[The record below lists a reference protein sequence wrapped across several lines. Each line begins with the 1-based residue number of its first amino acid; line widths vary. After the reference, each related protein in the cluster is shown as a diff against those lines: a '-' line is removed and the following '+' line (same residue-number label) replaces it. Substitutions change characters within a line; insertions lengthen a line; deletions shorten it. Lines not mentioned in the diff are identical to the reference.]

1 MPREEKERGQKK
13 KNSKTLNKKSLV
25 DFSSV
30 EEDLFRVEKT
40 DKNTTR
46 NDFCL
51 SSINTNKK
59 ITTKTTM
66 KTNATISSSIIALLM
81 MMLFSH
87 ASHAATIIQQN
98 GTVSQLT
105 PVFRDS
111 DPVEY
116 YAEALADVETLVRF
130 FLYLFSLSF
139 SLFSRRNERRGQGEM
154 RKSALQSREARASRV
169 GGRYNRQSSRASFSR
184 LSMDDVDDGFVRNSK
199 FRAGK

>member
-1 MPREEKERGQKK
+1 MSRR
-13 KNSKTLNKKSLV
+13 
-25 DFSSV
+25 
-30 EEDLFRVEKT
+30 DLFRVEKT
-40 DKNTTR
+40 DATHHVTT
-46 NDFCL
+46 FCL
-51 SSINTNKK
+51 LSINTNKM

-87 ASHAATIIQQN
+87 ASHAAMIIPQN
-98 GTVSQLT
+98 GTVSQLV
-105 PVFRDS
+105 PVYRDS

-116 YAEALADVETLVRF
+116 YAEALAGVETLVRF

>member
-1 MPREEKERGQKK
+1 
-13 KNSKTLNKKSLV
+13 
-25 DFSSV
+25 
-30 EEDLFRVEKT
+30 
-40 DKNTTR
+40 
-46 NDFCL
+46 
-51 SSINTNKK
+51 
-59 ITTKTTM
+59 M

-87 ASHAATIIQQN
+87 ASHAATIIPQN
-98 GTVSQLT
+98 GTVTQLT
-105 PVFRDS
+105 PVYYEQT
-111 DPVEY
+111 VEY

-184 LSMDDVDDGFVRNSK
+184 LSLDDVDDGFVRNSK

>member
-98 GTVSQLT
+98 DTVSQLL
-105 PVFRDS
+105 PVYYEQT
-111 DPVEY
+111 VEY

-184 LSMDDVDDGFVRNSK
+184 LSMDDVDVGFVRNSK